1 MNTPF
6 KTKEPLSEGKDNE
19 PSETNGNENGHEDKK
34 EVENEVE
41 GKANE
46 AEEKNDEKSSDK
58 ENEVKSPEKTKE
70 VETKD
75 NEETA
80 VKEITPASDQNGDQV
95 RNKSLTGK
103 FTGLPTLTQQFSYLR
118 WFISPKMTLFSEWMM
133 QKRQLVTAQS

>member
-19 PSETNGNENGHEDKK
+19 PSETNGKSENGNENGHEDKK

-95 RNKSLTGK
+95 CNKSLAGK
-103 FTGLPTLTQQFSYLR
+103 FTDIPTNNSH
-118 WFISPKMTLFSEWMM
+118 I
-133 QKRQLVTAQS
+133 